1 MIKKRY
7 NITIEGYNNIVKEI
21 TFTGKRD
28 KKNRI
33 VVVFRRSDMKNPIVY
48 HSQDF
53 IDLEFK
59 NNFIRIAKSMVV
71 WYLD

>member
-7 NITIEGYNNIVKEI
+7 NITIECYNNIVKEI

-28 KKNRI
+28 EKNII
-33 VVVFRRSDMKNPIVY
+33 VVVFRRSDMKPVVF

-59 NNFIRIAKSMVV
+59 NNFIGIAKSLVV
-71 WYLD
+71 WHRMT